1 MRKVT
6 LTLSAA
12 ALALG
17 AMALVANAQTQHAGV
32 AGMKAQ
38 AQNFTP
44 MIQKTA
50 CDGRTGGHGCGP
62 GWTWNGNRCVRC

>member
-6 LTLSAA
+6 LTLTAA

-17 AMALVANAQTQHAGV
+17 VTALVANAQTQHVGAAGLN
-32 AGMKAQ
+32 GQ
-38 AQNFTP
+38 AHNFTP
-44 MIQKTA
+44 FVQKTA

-62 GWTWNGNRCVRC
+62 GWVWNGNRCVRC